1 MDKEEKLTKEELLD
15 GLESMKGRALEYTG
29 NYPDM
34 TPEEDIYKQAYT
46 QLKEIVE
53 EHYRR
58 KDFTKGYEIKQIQ
71 QKPDEDTAEWMDRCH
86 ELELEVARLQEKLE
100 VGDD

>member
-1 MDKEEKLTKEELLD
+1 MSDKEQELLQED
-15 GLESMKGRALEYTG
+15 LLTQLLIWAEDSEEIYGWDAYNGRCY
-29 NYPDM
+29 N
-34 TPEEDIYKQAYT
+34 K
-46 QLKEIVE
+46 LKEIVE
-53 EHYRR
+53 EHFQR